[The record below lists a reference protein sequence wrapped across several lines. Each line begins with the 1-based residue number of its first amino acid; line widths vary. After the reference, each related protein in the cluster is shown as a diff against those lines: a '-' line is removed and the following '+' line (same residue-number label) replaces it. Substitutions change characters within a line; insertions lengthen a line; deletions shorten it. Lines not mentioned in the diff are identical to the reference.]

1 MNPQP
6 KKGRDMN
13 KKPIPLK
20 RANRL
25 INDGCTI
32 LVTSRH
38 QDKESIITLA
48 WQSPVSSSPPMAVIS
63 VAPQRYSHDLVS
75 ASGEFVINVPPFSLL
90 KETMHCGTVSG
101 RDGDKFASAG
111 LTREPAQAVGAPLIA
126 ECIGHLECRVVQQ
139 VTAGDHTLFLGEVLA
154 ASAVEG
160 LWDEIWQVDRE
171 EARTIHHLGG
181 SFFCAPGGMV
191 KV

>member
-1 MNPQP
+1 M
-6 KKGRDMN
+6 KK
-13 KKPIPLK
+13 KSIPLK

-38 QDKESIITLA
+38 QEKESIITLA

-63 VAPQRYSHDLVS
+63 VAPQRYSHDIIS
-75 ASGEFVINVPPFSLL
+75 QSGEFVINVPPFCLL
-90 KETMHCGTVSG
+90 KETVHCGTVSG

-111 LTREPAQAVGAPLIA
+111 LTREPAQVLSAPLVA
-126 ECIGHLECRVVQQ
+126 ECIGHLECRVVKE
-139 VTAGDHTLFLGEVLA
+139 VTAGDHTLFLGQVVA
-154 ASAVEG
+154 ASAAEG

-171 EARTIHHLGG
+171 DARTIHHLGG
-181 SFFCAPGGMV
+181 SYFCAPEKVV
-191 KV
+191 KI